1 LFVAVDIGTSGA
13 RACAVDLAGRR
24 VAERRRRYRT
34 HVPRV
39 GWAEQDPD
47 DWTSHAVEALAQ
59 LPPSVRRRVA
69 GIGLTGQTPTVAP
82 VDRRCRPVGPGLLYR
97 DNRAT
102 FEAGELGAVFGTR
115 ELHRRTGHSPA
126 AFHVGAKVL
135 WWRRHEPETFRATR
149 WFLQPRDLVLHRLC
163 GVIATDETH
172 ADATLFFDLQGRRWA
187 ADLFAGVGLDP
198 GVFPPALAPWTVAG
212 TLPRRVAEE
221 AGLPVGIPIV
231 IGAGDSQCA
240 AFGAGVTSPGPVS
253 EMSGSSSCIN
263 TTVAA
268 PLDDLRVTHY
278 SHVVPDWF
286 TTEVGL
292 NTTGAAVAWAVRTLG
307 FAGYDDFAEAAAAG
321 WRRLLRRGSDA
332 APAFLPHLADGERD
346 DPAARGAFVGLS
358 DRHDRAA
365 LACAVVEGV
374 AAAVAA
380 RVDLLHA
387 AGAPAEELR
396 VAGGGARLD
405 VLGVV
410 KADLLGVATVHLAAD
425 TTATGAA
432 LLAARATGC
441 GAEVERAVAAALGA
455 GRRFT
460 PTARARA
467 LIVERRRW
475 HEQLRS
481 AAATHASNE
490 ERP

>member
-1 LFVAVDIGTSGA
+1 
-13 RACAVDLAGRR
+13 
-24 VAERRRRYRT
+24 
-34 HVPRV
+34 
-39 GWAEQDPD
+39 
-47 DWTSHAVEALAQ
+47 
-59 LPPSVRRRVA
+59 
-69 GIGLTGQTPTVAP
+69 
-82 VDRRCRPVGPGLLYR
+82 
-97 DNRAT
+97 
-102 FEAGELGAVFGTR
+102 
-115 ELHRRTGHSPA
+115 
-126 AFHVGAKVL
+126 
-135 WWRRHEPETFRATR
+135 
-149 WFLQPRDLVLHRLC
+149 
-163 GVIATDETH
+163 
-172 ADATLFFDLQGRRWA
+172 
-187 ADLFAGVGLDP
+187 
-198 GVFPPALAPWTVAG
+198 
-212 TLPRRVAEE
+212 
-221 AGLPVGIPIV
+221 
-231 IGAGDSQCA
+231 
-240 AFGAGVTSPGPVS
+240 
-253 EMSGSSSCIN
+253 
-263 TTVAA
+263 
-268 PLDDLRVTHY
+268 
-278 SHVVPDWF
+278 
-286 TTEVGL
+286 
-292 NTTGAAVAWAVRTLG
+292 
-307 FAGYDDFAEAAAAG
+307 
-321 WRRLLRRGSDA
+321 
-332 APAFLPHLADGERD
+332 
-346 DPAARGAFVGLS
+346 VGLS